1 MCKTHCSTE
10 IVAVQMQAP
19 YASFLALAA
28 SCLLKGSLSGTLSLM
43 PDPVVYRLLLIIKQ
57 SERLAT
63 VSATDGS
70 A

>member
-1 MCKTHCSTE
+1 
-10 IVAVQMQAP
+10 MQAP

>member
-1 MCKTHCSTE
+1 
-10 IVAVQMQAP
+10 
-19 YASFLALAA
+19 
-28 SCLLKGSLSGTLSLM
+28 LM